1 MKTSLLRLLGL
12 MLAVIPITAA
22 AQNNIKS
29 AFDAI
34 IKCPDAKIIESHT
47 LAKDPSTGSK
57 TGQSDIYRFVLPAD
71 KAYLIEQV
79 VSAFDKDA

>member
-57 TGQSDIYRFVLPAD
+57 TVKAIYIASYSR
-71 KAYLIEQV
+71 LIRLT
-79 VSAFDKDA
+79 